1 MAATRAGALAV
12 RQSTA
17 PNYVDAQFA
26 LIDEKIASLTTL
38 TKEWI
43 AALEKVMDARFEAE
57 TVARDLAANQLREKL
72 MEMNEVR
79 AQLGTQRSE
88 FATNEKLEAL
98 ATAMRTQFAAL
109 TEQIA
114 ASAAL
119 LRTTTNSDMTQ
130 LRERVDRDLKSI
142 NDDIRILRDY
152 RSAQGGEREQRG
164 DTQTGMRDQ
173 RALLFG
179 VGGCLAGAVALLV
192 SAFLSVA
199 GIAVGVILAWPK

>member
-1 MAATRAGALAV
+1 MAATRASAISV
-12 RQSTA
+12 RQSGATG
-17 PNYVDAQFA
+17 YVDAQFA
-26 LIDEKIASLTTL
+26 LIDEKISSLTTL

-43 AALEKVMDARFEAE
+43 AALEKVMDARFDAE
-57 TVARDLAANQLREKL
+57 GIARDLAAQQLREKL

-79 AQLGTQRSE
+79 AQLGTQRAE

-98 ATAMRTQFAAL
+98 AITMRTTFAAL
-109 TEQIA
+109 TDQIA

-152 RSAQGGEREQRG
+152 RSAQGGEREQVH
-164 DTQTGMRDQ
+164 DTRDVS
-173 RALLFG
+173 RENRLLIFG
-179 VGGCLAGAVALLV
+179 IGGCLAALVAAGFTALGLV
-192 SAFLSVA
+192 VTI
-199 GIAVGVILAWPK
+199 GIFVINQVIR